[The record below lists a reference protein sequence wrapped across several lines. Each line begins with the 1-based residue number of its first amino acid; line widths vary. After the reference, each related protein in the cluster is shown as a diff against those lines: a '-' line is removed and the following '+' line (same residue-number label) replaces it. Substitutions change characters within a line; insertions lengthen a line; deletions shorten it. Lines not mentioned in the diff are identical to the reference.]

1 MMVAKNKKIVLK
13 KKEPKRATDQ
23 EIEDRRE
30 RIVELFGEY
39 GEKKL
44 SNADV
49 AKTLGVSVPT
59 IERDIRAIKTDSF
72 KWVES
77 LAKEGYVYE
86 CRMTF
91 SRLSNLTRRLNR
103 RILLENDKMSTDDLV
118 KISGQMSKLEE
129 LKISI
134 LQQPTL
140 YALRLAMKKASKF
153 EDLLVGE

>member
-1 MMVAKNKKIVLK
+1 M
-13 KKEPKRATDQ
+13 
-23 EIEDRRE
+23 
-30 RIVELFGEY
+30 
-39 GEKKL
+39 
-44 SNADV
+44 
-49 AKTLGVSVPT
+49 
-59 IERDIRAIKTDSF
+59 
-72 KWVES
+72 ES

-103 RILLENDKMSTDDLV
+103 RILLENDQMSTEDLV

-140 YALRLAMKKASKF
+140 Y
-153 EDLLVGE
+153 